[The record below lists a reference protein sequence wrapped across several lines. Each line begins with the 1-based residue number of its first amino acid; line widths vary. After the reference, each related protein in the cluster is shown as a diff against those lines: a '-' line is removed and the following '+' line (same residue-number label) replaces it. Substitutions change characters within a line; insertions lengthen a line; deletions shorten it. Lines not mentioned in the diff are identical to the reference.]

1 MNKPQRGRG
10 PGGFTLIEMLVVLC
24 ILIILMLFAVPALR
38 TYVRQG
44 KLWDV
49 AFRTKSL
56 MQRARLEV
64 IRWSCPT
71 IVRIVEADET
81 KPARVEGFVDCD
93 TDGVADPDKSDLG
106 SFSLPSGVY
115 LLAPPDREGKD
126 SVGGLSP
133 DPAGGD
139 ANVALFQS
147 QYGTV
152 DKIGGFRFG
161 DDRGNFLEVW
171 VEQAATARPEIH
183 KCRLCTDADLR
194 SDWYAQGAGG
204 EQWIWK

>member
-1 MNKPQRGRG
+1 MKKPQCGRGR
-10 PGGFTLIEMLVVLC
+10 GGFTLIEMLVVLC
-24 ILIILMLFAVPALR
+24 IVIILMLFAVPALQ

-44 KLWDV
+44 KLLGV
-49 AFRTKSL
+49 ASQTKAL
-56 MQRARLEV
+56 MQRARFEV
-64 IRWSCPT
+64 VRWSCPT
-71 IVRIVEADET
+71 IVRIVEAAGT

-93 TDGVADPDKSDLG
+93 NDGVADADKPDLG
-106 SFSLPSGVY
+106 SFPLPSGVY

-139 ANVALFQS
+139 ANVALFKS
-147 QYGTV
+147 QYGTI
-152 DKIGGFRFG
+152 DKFGGFRFG

-171 VEQAATARPEIH
+171 VDQTAMARPEIH
-183 KCRLCTDADLR
+183 KCRLCTADVR